1 MTLLFK
7 MSEHT
12 GFSLSE
18 IENMIIWERDVYVSL
33 KNIEVEKIKEKIKE
47 RKLRS

>member
-7 MSEHT
+7 MSEST
-12 GFSLSE
+12 CFTLTE

-33 KNIEVEKIKEKIKE
+33 KNIEIQKLKQKIAE

>member
-7 MSEHT
+7 MSENT
-12 GFSLSE
+12 CFTLTE
-18 IENMIIWERDVYVSL
+18 IENMLIWERDVYVTL
-33 KNIEVEKIKEKIKE
+33 KNIETEKLKEKIAE